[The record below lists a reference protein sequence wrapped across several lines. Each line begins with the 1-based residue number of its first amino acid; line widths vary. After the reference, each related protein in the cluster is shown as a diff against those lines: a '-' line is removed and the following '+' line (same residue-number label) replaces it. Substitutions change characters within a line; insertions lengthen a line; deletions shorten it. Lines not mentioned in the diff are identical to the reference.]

1 MDQKFII
8 KLQGKEHVLYAG
20 LLDEATR
27 RGLVSLSVTLVQ
39 APSEANKSTAICEAR
54 AVFADGN
61 GVERSFTDIG
71 DASPANCSKG
81 VAAHYIRMSATRA
94 KARALRD
101 GLNIGGAAFEELDA
115 EMPAGTSQPTAV
127 SSSEPATPAEPM
139 ASDDQKTKIA
149 EQMRRIGMSA
159 EDGKEYL
166 TRNFQ
171 KVSRSQLTAAEASA
185 FIAYLVSRPA
195 ASQAA

>member
-1 MDQKFII
+1 MDKKFII
-8 KLQGKEHVLYAG
+8 NMQGKDHVLYAG

-27 RGLVSLSVTLVQ
+27 RGLTSLSVTMTQ
-39 APSEANKSTAICEAR
+39 APTEANKWTAICEAR
-54 AVFADGN
+54 AVFADSN

-71 DASPANCSKG
+71 DASPATCSKG

-115 EMPAGTSQPTAV
+115 ELPAGQGHAASP
-127 SSSEPATPAEPM
+127 PPPPPPPAEPM
-139 ASDDQKTKIA
+139 ASEDQKTKIA